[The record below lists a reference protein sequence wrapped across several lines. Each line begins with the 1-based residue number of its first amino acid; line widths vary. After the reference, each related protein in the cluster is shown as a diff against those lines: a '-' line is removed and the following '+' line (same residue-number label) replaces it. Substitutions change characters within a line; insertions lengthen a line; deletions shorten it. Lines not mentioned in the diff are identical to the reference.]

1 VSHPAGRRAVF
12 VGDLVDR
19 GPDTPG
25 VMRLVMAMVGAGVG
39 LCVAGNHDDKMAR
52 ALLGGNVRISRG
64 RALALAQLEADP
76 SLIEPAARFLAALP
90 TQLVLDE
97 GRLVVAHAGLTE
109 ELQGVDSSRARSF
122 ALYGDT
128 TGERDERGY
137 PVRRDWAAAYRG
149 RALVV
154 YGHVAVPE
162 PRWLNNTVN
171 IDTGCVFG
179 GRLTALRYPELQVVS
194 VPAARAYFDGGRG
207 P

>member
-1 VSHPAGRRAVF
+1 MVF

-25 VMRLVMAMVGAGVG
+25 VLRLAMAMIEAGAG

-52 ALLGGNVRISRG
+52 TLQGRNVRISRG

-76 SLIEPAARFLAALP
+76 ALIEPACRFLAGLP

-97 GRLVVAHAGLTE
+97 GRLLVAHAGLAE
-109 ELQGVDSSRARSF
+109 ELHGVDSPRARSF

-137 PVRRDWAAAYRG
+137 PVRVDWAAAYRG
-149 RALVV
+149 PALVV

-162 PRWLNNTVN
+162 PRWVHNTVN

-179 GRLTALRYPELQVVS
+179 GRLTALRYPERELVS